1 MLALRADRKRP
12 VRPRGTMPALRRS
25 PAGDGEPVTV
35 LASRKPEIFVALS
48 VVILD
53 QITKAMIRPSLAL
66 HQSVE
71 LIPGFLDLTRVHNT
85 GAAFG
90 MLNAADFPLK
100 TLVLSLVATIAL
112 GGVAWYAL
120 TVPQSDRLAR
130 IGVAAVLGGAIGNLI
145 DRATAGYVLD
155 FVDAYWGNW
164 HFWAFNVADAA
175 ITVGVILMILDM
187 LGLGRQSESRAS
199 NPV

>member
-1 MLALRADRKRP
+1 M
-12 VRPRGTMPALRRS
+12 
-25 PAGDGEPVTV
+25 
-35 LASRKPEIFVALS
+35 FVALS

-66 HQSVE
+66 HQSIE
-71 LIPGFLDLTRVHNT
+71 IIPGFLDLTRVHNT

-90 MLNAADFPLK
+90 MLNAVDFPMK
-100 TLVLSLVATIAL
+100 TLVLSLVAVVAL
-112 GGVAWYAL
+112 SGVAWYAA
-120 TVPQSDRLAR
+120 TVPLADRLAR
-130 IGVAAVLGGAIGNLI
+130 IGVASVLGGAIGNLI

-175 ITVGVILMILDM
+175 ISIGVVCMILDM
-187 LGLGRQSESRAS
+187 LGVGRRSDTRAS